1 MSSIVEIIILGS
13 RIKNRGSN
21 KNLAKALSMQGGINL
36 KRKIVVV
43 GGVAGGA
50 GAATKAR
57 RVDETAEIIIF
68 ERSAYVS
75 FANCGLPYHIGG
87 QIPERDNLF
96 LVSPDRFKK
105 WYNIDAR
112 INHEVIKIDRT
123 NRRVQVIN
131 HTTGE
136 TFWETYDKLIIATGG
151 SPLKPL
157 IPGIELE
164 NIHNLWTV
172 QDMDNIL
179 QALAN
184 PAIKKATVI
193 GAGFVGLEMV
203 EAFVNRGL
211 EVTLIEKDKQILP
224 AIDHEMTKKLQTELE
239 EKNIKIVLGQGV
251 ARFEGKDGK
260 VARAVLDIGTSIET
274 DLVVVS
280 IGVKPNLQI
289 LEDAGIRIGSAG
301 GVVVNDY
308 MQTNDPH
315 IYAAGDIVESTHLVT
330 GKKVRMPLA
339 GPANKQGRV
348 AGTNAAGGK
357 LKFKG
362 VLGTFIVKIFDM
374 VAAKTGL
381 SEREIAKEKIDYFIS
396 YSATKS
402 HSGYYPGAEWMIIK
416 LLVEKSTGRLLGA
429 QIVGAKGVDKRIDVL
444 ATSIYAN
451 LTVEDLENL
460 DLAYAPPFSS
470 AKDPVIIAGMVAAN
484 LMRGE
489 VETININEFNDL
501 LEKGEEIQLVD
512 CRSISDIDM
521 MGRIPNTDIM
531 PVDEIREWFDDLDK
545 DVPIVIYCGIG
556 YRSYLAYKILKHHGF
571 NVKSLSG
578 GYSVWSGKTPK

>member
-1 MSSIVEIIILGS
+1 M
-13 RIKNRGSN
+13 
-21 KNLAKALSMQGGINL
+21 

-57 RVDETAEIIIF
+57 RVDESAEIVMF
-68 ERSAYVS
+68 ERGAYVS

-87 QIPERDNLF
+87 QIQERDNLF

-112 INHEVIKIDRT
+112 INHEVIKIDRS
-123 NRRVQVIN
+123 NRKVQVKN
-131 HTTGE
+131 HTEGE
-136 TFWETYDKLIIATGG
+136 TFWESYDKLIVATGG
-151 SPLKPL
+151 NSLRPP
-157 IPGIELE
+157 IPGLDLE
-164 NIHNLWTV
+164 NVHNLWTV
-172 QDMDNIL
+172 QDMDSIL
-179 QALAN
+179 NAMATKS
-184 PAIKKATVI
+184 IKKVAVV

-203 EAFVNRGL
+203 EAFVNKGM
-211 EVTLIEKDKQILP
+211 EVVLIEKDTQVLP
-224 AIDHEMTKKLQTELE
+224 AIDHEMTKKIQTELE
-239 EKNIKIVLGQGV
+239 NKNVQIILGQGV
-251 ARFEGKDGK
+251 TEFEGKSGK
-260 VARAVLDIGTSIET
+260 VEKVILEIGTTIDV

-280 IGVKPNLQI
+280 IGVKPNLNI
-289 LEDAGIRIGSAG
+289 LEDAGIKIGIAG

-330 GKKVRMPLA
+330 GKKVRVPLA

-362 VLGTFIVKIFDM
+362 VLGTFIVKIFDI

-381 SEREIAKEKIDYFIS
+381 SEKELAKEKIEYFLS

-416 LLVEKSTGRLLGA
+416 LLVEKGTGRILGA
-429 QIVGAKGVDKRIDVL
+429 QVVGAKGVDKRIDVL
-444 ATSIYAN
+444 ATAIYAN

-460 DLAYAPPFSS
+460 DLAYAPPFSA
-470 AKDPVIIAGMVAAN
+470 AKDPVIIAGMVASN
-484 LMRGE
+484 LLRGE
-489 VETININEFNDL
+489 IETININEFNAA
-501 LEKGEEIQLVD
+501 LEKGEELQVVD

-521 MGRIPNTDIM
+521 MGHIPDAEIM
-531 PVDEIREWFDDLDK
+531 PVDEIREWFGDLDK
-545 DVPIVIYCGIG
+545 DAPTVLYCGIG
-556 YRSYLAYKILKHHGF
+556 YRSYLAYRILKHHGF
-571 NVKSLSG
+571 NVKNLSG
-578 GYSVWSGKTPK
+578 GYSVWAGKTPK

>member
-1 MSSIVEIIILGS
+1 M
-13 RIKNRGSN
+13 N
-21 KNLAKALSMQGGINL
+21 K
-36 KRKIVVV
+36 KIVIV

-57 RVDETAEIIIF
+57 RVDETAEIIMF
-68 ERSAYVS
+68 ERSGYVS

-96 LVSPDRFKK
+96 LVSPDRFRK

-112 INHEVIKIDRT
+112 INHEVIKIDRA
-123 NRRVQVIN
+123 NRKVQVKN
-131 HTTGE
+131 HTTEE

-151 SPLKPL
+151 SSVKPP
-157 IPGIELE
+157 IAGIDLE

-172 QDMDNIL
+172 VDMDNIL
-179 QALAN
+179 QVLSSSV
-184 PAIKKATVI
+184 IKKVTVI

-211 EVTLIEKDKQILP
+211 EVTLIEKDKQVLP
-224 AIDHEMTKKLQTELE
+224 AIDHEMTKKLQTKLE
-239 EKNIKIVLGQGV
+239 DENVKIILGQGV
-251 ARFEGKDGK
+251 ASFEGKDGK
-260 VARAVLDIGTSIET
+260 VAKIILDSGTSVEA

-280 IGVKPNLQI
+280 VGVKPNLHL
-289 LEDAGIRIGSAG
+289 LEDAGIKTGSTG

-330 GKKVRMPLA
+330 GKKIRVPLA

-348 AGTNAAGGK
+348 AGANAAGGKLK

-374 VAAKTGL
+374 AAAKTGL
-381 SEREIAKEKIDYFIS
+381 SEKEIAKEKIDYFIS

-416 LLVEKSTGRLLGA
+416 LLVEKGTGRLLGA
-429 QIVGAKGVDKRIDVL
+429 QIVGAKGVDKRIDIL
-444 ATSIYAN
+444 ATAIYAN

-460 DLAYAPPFSS
+460 DLAYAPPFSL

-489 VETININEFNDL
+489 VETINLNEFNDL
-501 LEKGEEIQLVD
+501 LEKGEEIQLID
-512 CRSISDIDM
+512 CRSISDIDQ
-521 MGRIPNTDIM
+521 MGRIPDTDVM
-531 PVDEIREWFDDLDK
+531 PVDEIREWFGDLDK

-571 NVKSLSG
+571 NVKSFSG
-578 GYSVWSGKTPK
+578 GYSVWSGQTPK

>member
-1 MSSIVEIIILGS
+1 
-13 RIKNRGSN
+13 
-21 KNLAKALSMQGGINL
+21 L
-36 KRKIVVV
+36 KKKIVVV

-57 RVDETAEIIIF
+57 RVDETAEIIMF
-68 ERSAYVS
+68 ERSGYVS

-96 LVSPDRFKK
+96 LVSPSRFKK

-112 INHEVIKIDRT
+112 INNEVIKIDRA
-123 NRRVQVIN
+123 NRKVQVKN
-131 HTTGE
+131 HITGE
-136 TFWETYDKLIIATGG
+136 TFWETYDKLIISTGG
-151 SPLKPL
+151 SSVKPPV
-157 IPGIELE
+157 PGIDLE
-164 NIHNLWTV
+164 NIYNLWTV
-172 QDMDNIL
+172 VDMDNIL
-179 QALAN
+179 QALASS
-184 PAIKKATVI
+184 AAKKVTVI

-203 EAFVNRGL
+203 EAFVDRGL

-224 AIDHEMTKKLQTELE
+224 AIDHEMTKKLVSKLE
-239 EKNIKIVLGQGV
+239 EKNVKIILGQGV
-251 ARFEGKDGK
+251 ANFEGKDGK
-260 VARAVLDIGTSIET
+260 VVKAVLENGISVET

-280 IGVKPNLQI
+280 VGVKPNLQL
-289 LEDAGIRIGSAG
+289 LEDADIKTGITG

-330 GKKVRMPLA
+330 GKKVRVPLA
-339 GPANKQGRV
+339 GAANKQGRI
-348 AGTNAAGGK
+348 AGANAAGGK

-374 VAAKTGL
+374 AAAKTGL
-381 SEREIAKEKIDYFIS
+381 SEKELANENIDYFIS

-402 HSGYYPGAEWMIIK
+402 HSGYYPGAEWMVIK

-429 QIVGAKGVDKRIDVL
+429 QIVGAKGVDKRIDIL
-444 ATSIYAN
+444 ATAIYAN

-460 DLAYAPPFSS
+460 DLAYAPPFSL

-501 LEKGEEIQLVD
+501 REKGEDMQVVD

-521 MGRIPNTDIM
+521 MGRIAEDDEIM
-531 PVDEIREWFDDLDK
+531 PVDEVREWFGDLDK

-571 NVKSLSG
+571 NVRSLSG
-578 GYSVWSGKTPK
+578 GYSVWSGKTPQ

>member
-1 MSSIVEIIILGS
+1 M
-13 RIKNRGSN
+13 K
-21 KNLAKALSMQGGINL
+21 K
-36 KRKIVVV
+36 KIVVV

-57 RVDETAEIIIF
+57 RVDEAAEIIMF
-68 ERSAYVS
+68 ERSGYVS

-87 QIPERDNLF
+87 QIPERNNLF
-96 LVSPDRFKK
+96 LVSPERFKK
-105 WYNIDAR
+105 WYNIDAK

-123 NRRVQVIN
+123 NKKVQVKN
-131 HTTGE
+131 HITEE

-151 SPLKPL
+151 SSVKLPV
-157 IPGIELE
+157 PGIELE
-164 NIHNLWTV
+164 NIYNLWTV
-172 QDMDNIL
+172 VDMDNIL
-179 QALAN
+179 QALSGSAV
-184 PAIKKATVI
+184 KKVAVI

-203 EAFVNRGL
+203 EAFVDRGL

-224 AIDHEMTKKLQTELE
+224 AIDHEMTKKLQSKLE
-239 EKNIKIVLGQGV
+239 EKNVKMILGQGV
-251 ARFEGKDGK
+251 TSFEGKDGK
-260 VARAVLDIGTSIET
+260 VAKVLLESGNSVEAE
-274 DLVVVS
+274 LVVVS
-280 IGVKPNLQI
+280 IGVKPNLQL
-289 LEDAGIRIGSAG
+289 LEDADIKIGSTG

-330 GKKVRMPLA
+330 GKKVRVPLA

-348 AGTNAAGGK
+348 AGANAAGGK

-374 VAAKTGL
+374 AAAKTGL
-381 SEREIAKEKIDYFIS
+381 SEKELAKEKIDYFIS

-416 LLVEKSTGRLLGA
+416 LLAEKGTGRLLGA

-444 ATSIYAN
+444 ATAIYAN
-451 LTVEDLENL
+451 LTVEDLEDL
-460 DLAYAPPFSS
+460 DLAYAPPFSL

-489 VETININEFNDL
+489 VEAINLSEFTDL
-501 LEKGEEIQLVD
+501 LEKGEEMQIVD

-521 MGRIPNTDIM
+521 MGRISNAVEIM
-531 PVDEIREWFDDLDK
+531 PIDEIRDWFEDLDK
-545 DVPIVIYCGIG
+545 DVPIVMYCGIG
-556 YRSYLAYKILKHHGF
+556 YRSYLAYRILKHHGF

-578 GYSVWSGKTPK
+578 GYSVWSGKTPQ

>member
-1 MSSIVEIIILGS
+1 M
-13 RIKNRGSN
+13 KN
-21 KNLAKALSMQGGINL
+21 
-36 KRKIVVV
+36 KIVVV

-57 RVDETAEIIIF
+57 RVDEAAEIIMF
-68 ERSAYVS
+68 ERSGYVS

-87 QIPERDNLF
+87 QIPERENLF
-96 LVSPDRFKK
+96 LVLPDRFKK
-105 WYNIDAR
+105 WYNIDAK
-112 INHEVIKIDRT
+112 INHEVIKIDKE
-123 NRRVQVIN
+123 NKKVQVKN
-131 HTTGE
+131 HITQE
-136 TFWETYDKLIIATGG
+136 TFWETYDKLIVATGG
-151 SPLKPL
+151 SSVKPQV
-157 IPGIELE
+157 PGIDLE
-164 NIHNLWTV
+164 NIYNLWTV
-172 QDMDNIL
+172 RDMDSIL
-179 QALAN
+179 QTFSGSAVR
-184 PAIKKATVI
+184 KVTVI

-203 EAFVNRGL
+203 EAFVDRGL

-224 AIDHEMTKKLQTELE
+224 AIDHEMTKKLQTKLE
-239 EKNIKIVLGQGV
+239 EKNVKIILGQGV
-251 ARFEGKDGK
+251 ASFEGKEGK
-260 VARAVLDIGTSIET
+260 VIKAVLDSGTSIET

-280 IGVKPNLQI
+280 VGVKPNLH
-289 LEDAGIRIGSAG
+289 LLKDAGIDIGITG
-301 GVVVNDY
+301 GVVVDEY
-308 MQTNDPH
+308 MQTSDSH

-330 GKKVRMPLA
+330 GKKVRVPLA
-339 GPANKQGRV
+339 GPANKQGRI
-348 AGTNAAGGK
+348 AGANAAGGN

-374 VAAKTGL
+374 AAAKTGL
-381 SEREIAKEKIDYFIS
+381 SEKELANEKIDYFIS

-416 LLVEKSTGRLLGA
+416 LLVEKGTGRLLGA
-429 QIVGAKGVDKRIDVL
+429 QIVGEKGVDKRIDIL
-444 ATSIYAN
+444 ATAIYAN

-460 DLAYAPPFSS
+460 DLAYAPPFSL

-489 VETININEFNDL
+489 VETINLKEFNDL
-501 LEKGEEIQLVD
+501 LEKGEEVQVID

-521 MGRIPNTDIM
+521 MGRISNDDEVM
-531 PVDEIREWFDDLDK
+531 PIDEIRDFFDDLDK

-578 GYSVWSGKTPK
+578 GYSVWSGKTPQ

>member
-1 MSSIVEIIILGS
+1 M
-13 RIKNRGSN
+13 
-21 KNLAKALSMQGGINL
+21 
-36 KRKIVVV
+36 KRKIIVI

-57 RVDETAEIIIF
+57 RVDETAEIIMF
-68 ERSAYVS
+68 ERGAYVS

-87 QIPERDNLF
+87 QIAERANLF

-112 INHEVIKIDRT
+112 INHEAIKIDRA
-123 NRRVQVIN
+123 NRKVQVKN
-131 HTTGE
+131 HTNGE
-136 TFWETYDKLIIATGG
+136 TFWETYDKLIVATGG
-151 SPLKPL
+151 SSIKPP
-157 IPGIELE
+157 IPGIDLE

-179 QALAN
+179 EAMTNSDL
-184 PAIKKATVI
+184 KKVAVV

-211 EVTLIEKDKQILP
+211 EVVLIEKDNQVLP
-224 AIDHEMTKKLQTELE
+224 AIDHEMTKKIQTELE
-239 EKNIKIVLGQGV
+239 NKKVHVILGQGV
-251 ARFEGKDGK
+251 KEFKGDGK
-260 VARAVLDIGTSIET
+260 VDKVILESGTSVEV
-274 DLVVVS
+274 DLVIVS
-280 IGVKPNLQI
+280 IGVKPNLCI
-289 LEDAGIRIGSAG
+289 LDDAGIKIGNAG
-301 GVVVNDY
+301 GIVVNDY

-330 GKKVRMPLA
+330 GKKLRVPLA

-348 AGTNAAGGK
+348 AGANAAGGR

-362 VLGTFIVKIFDM
+362 VLGTFIVKIFDV

-381 SEREIAKEKIDYFIS
+381 SEKEIAKEKIDYFIS

-402 HSGYYPGAEWMIIK
+402 HSGYYPGADWMIIK
-416 LLVEKSTGRLLGA
+416 LLLEKGTGRILGG
-429 QIVGAKGVDKRIDVL
+429 QVVGAKGVDKRIDIL
-444 ATSIYAN
+444 ATAIYAN

-470 AKDPVIIAGMVAAN
+470 AKDPITIAGMVAAN

-489 VETININEFNDL
+489 IETININDFNDAL
-501 LEKGEEIQLVD
+501 GKGEQLQVVD
-512 CRSISDIDM
+512 CRSISDIDA
-521 MGRIPNTDIM
+521 MGRIPDSEIM
-531 PVDEIREWFDDLDK
+531 PVDEIREWLGDLDK
-545 DVPIVIYCGIG
+545 DVPTVLYCGIG
-556 YRSYLAYKILKHHGF
+556 YRSYLAYRILKHHGF
-571 NVKSLSG
+571 NVKNLSG
-578 GYSVWSGKTPK
+578 GYSVWTGKTPK

>member
-1 MSSIVEIIILGS
+1 MLSIVEIII
-13 RIKNRGSN
+13 N
-21 KNLAKALSMQGGINL
+21 INL
-36 KRKIVVV
+36 HKSIINARGILTLKKKIVVI

-57 RVDETAEIIIF
+57 RVDETAEIIMF
-68 ERSAYVS
+68 ERSGYVS

-87 QIPERDNLF
+87 QIPERENLF
-96 LVSPDRFKK
+96 LVLPDRFKK

-112 INHEVIKIDRT
+112 INHEVIKIDRA
-123 NRRVQVIN
+123 NKKVQVKN
-131 HTTGE
+131 HVTEE

-151 SPLKPL
+151 SSVKPQV
-157 IPGIELE
+157 PGIDLD
-164 NIHNLWTV
+164 NIYNLWTV
-172 QDMDNIL
+172 VDMDNIL
-179 QALAN
+179 QTLSG
-184 PAIKKATVI
+184 PAIKKVTVI

-203 EAFVNRGL
+203 EAFVDRGL

-224 AIDHEMTKKLQTELE
+224 AIDHEMTKKLQTKLE
-239 EKNIKIVLGQGV
+239 EKNVKIILGQGM
-251 ARFEGKDGK
+251 ASFEGNDGR
-260 VARAVLDIGTSIET
+260 VAKAVLDSGISIET
-274 DLVVVS
+274 DLVIVS
-280 IGVKPNLQI
+280 VGVKPNLHL
-289 LEDAGIRIGSAG
+289 LEDAGIKTGSTG

-330 GKKVRMPLA
+330 GKKVRVPLA

-348 AGTNAAGGK
+348 AGANAAGGK

-374 VAAKTGL
+374 AAAKTGL
-381 SEREIAKEKIDYFIS
+381 SEKELANENIDYFIS

-416 LLVEKSTGRLLGA
+416 LLVEKGTGRLLGA
-429 QIVGAKGVDKRIDVL
+429 QVVGAKGVDKRIDIL
-444 ATSIYAN
+444 ATAIYAN

-460 DLAYAPPFSS
+460 DLAYAPPFSL

-489 VETININEFNDL
+489 VETINLKEFNDL
-501 LEKGEEIQLVD
+501 LEKGEEIQVVD

-521 MGRIPNTDIM
+521 MGRISDTDEVM
-531 PVDEIREWFDDLDK
+531 PVDEIREWFNDLDK

-571 NVKSLSG
+571 NVKSFSG
-578 GYSVWSGKTPK
+578 GYSVWSGKTPQ

>member
-1 MSSIVEIIILGS
+1 
-13 RIKNRGSN
+13 
-21 KNLAKALSMQGGINL
+21 L
-36 KRKIVVV
+36 KKKIVVV

-57 RVDETAEIIIF
+57 RVDEAAEIIMF
-68 ERSAYVS
+68 ERSGYVS

-87 QIPERDNLF
+87 QIPERSNLF

-112 INHEVIKIDRT
+112 INNEVIKIDRA
-123 NRRVQVIN
+123 NRKVHVKN
-131 HTTGE
+131 HITGE
-136 TFWETYDKLIIATGG
+136 TFWETYDKLIISTGG
-151 SPLKPL
+151 SSVKPKV
-157 IPGIELE
+157 PGIELE
-164 NIHNLWTV
+164 NIYNLWTV
-172 QDMDNIL
+172 VDMDNIL
-179 QALAN
+179 QALASS
-184 PAIKKATVI
+184 ATKKVTVI

-203 EAFVNRGL
+203 EAFVDRGL

-224 AIDHEMTKKLQTELE
+224 AIDHEMTKKLVSQLE
-239 EKNIKIVLGQGV
+239 EKNVKIILGQGV
-251 ARFEGKDGK
+251 ANFEGKDGRVVK
-260 VARAVLDIGTSIET
+260 AVLENGDSVET

-280 IGVKPNLQI
+280 VGVKPNLQL
-289 LEDAGIRIGSAG
+289 LEDADIKTGTTG

-330 GKKVRMPLA
+330 GKKVRVPLA
-339 GPANKQGRV
+339 GAANKQGRI
-348 AGTNAAGGK
+348 AGANAAGGK

-374 VAAKTGL
+374 AAAKTGL
-381 SEREIAKEKIDYFIS
+381 SEKELANENIDYFIS

-402 HSGYYPGAEWMIIK
+402 HSGYYPGAEWMVIK
-416 LLVEKSTGRLLGA
+416 LLVEKGTGRLLGA
-429 QIVGAKGVDKRIDVL
+429 QIVGAKGVDKRIDIL
-444 ATSIYAN
+444 ATAIYAN

-460 DLAYAPPFSS
+460 DLAYAPPFSL

-489 VETININEFNDL
+489 VETININEFNDW
-501 LEKGEEIQLVD
+501 LEKGEEMQVVD

-521 MGRIPNTDIM
+521 MGRISDDDEIM
-531 PVDEIREWFDDLDK
+531 PVDEVREWFGDLDK

-571 NVKSLSG
+571 NVRSLSG
-578 GYSVWSGKTPK
+578 GYSAWSGKTPQ